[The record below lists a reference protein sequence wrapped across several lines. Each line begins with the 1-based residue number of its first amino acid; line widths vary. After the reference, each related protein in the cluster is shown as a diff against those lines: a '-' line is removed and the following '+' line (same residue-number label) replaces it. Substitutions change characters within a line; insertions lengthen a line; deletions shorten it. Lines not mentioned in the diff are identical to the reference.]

1 MAERHVVIW
10 EFTVDEAARAEF
22 EQHYGPQGSWAALFH
37 RAPGYLGTLL
47 LRDAS
52 TPGRYLTIDRWQSLD
67 AYSRFRAQFADDY
80 AALDRQCERLTRAER
95 ALGTFTEA
103 PTTT

>member
-1 MAERHVVIW
+1 MHVVIW

-22 EQHYGPQGSWAALFH
+22 ERHYGPQGSWAALFG
-37 RAPGYLGTLL
+37 RAEGFLGTLL

-52 TPGRYLTIDRWQSLD
+52 TPGRYLTVDRWQSPE
-67 AYSRFRAQFADDY
+67 AYASFRDGFAAEY

-95 ALGTFTEA
+95 MIGTFADA
-103 PTTT
+103 PT